1 MNQSLIRSI
10 LKIGAGFFV
19 AKGYTDESNAEI
31 IIAGLVALASVIWGV
46 LQRSGAKNVT
56 PVPLIALFA
65 CFACFAGTAS
75 AVQPSTPAP
84 VPSALDTIIIPDQ
97 LFRAGEVQLD
107 FFGTGHIEDLSNL
120 SENAKGAGV
129 GLNYFPWRAAGFGL
143 EARGEGIDGLLVDAT
158 AVSLIGRFP
167 IEKLRLA
174 PEIKI
179 GTDYGWEGRDWA
191 VFAALGL
198 DYRLT
203 RHLALGAELRGV
215 RPIEGAEGEHVLA
228 LLKCRIVF

>member
-1 MNQSLIRSI
+1 MNQSLLRSI

-46 LQRSGAKNVT
+46 LQRSGEKSIT

-65 CFACFAGTAS
+65 WFACFAGTAS
-75 AVQPSTPAP
+75 AAPAP
-84 VPSALDTIIIPDQ
+84 TARDTIVIPDQ

-143 EARGEGIDGLLVDAT
+143 EARGQGIDGLLVDAT

-167 IEKLRLA
+167 VEKLRLA

-179 GTDYGWEGRDWA
+179 GTDYAWEGRDWA

-215 RPIEGAEGEHVLA
+215 RPIEGAEGEHILA
-228 LLKCRIVF
+228 LLKFRIVF